1 MKPDDDESDMKLV
14 FEKSVPGRTG
24 VLPGPS
30 DVPGTINIRENLL
43 RERSAEMPELS
54 ELDVVRHF
62 TELSRRNFGV
72 DTNFY
77 PLGSCT
83 MKYNPKVAERIATY
97 PGLAHLHPLLP
108 QLRMGGMLTQG
119 ALAILYE
126 MDLLLREITGMAG
139 FTMQPLAGAHGELT
153 GMMIMAAYHRDKR
166 NKKSIVLAPDSAHG
180 TNPASAAIA
189 GYRVV
194 SIPSTDQG
202 VMDMDA
208 LRRELNDEV
217 AGIMLTTPNTLGLFN
232 SRIKEVCD
240 LIHSVDGLAY
250 YDGANLNAIVGK
262 ARPGDFGFDIVHLN
276 LHKTFATPHGGGGP
290 GAGPVGVKE
299 KLLPY
304 LPISIVV
311 KRNDGTY
318 ALEYDR
324 PKSIG
329 YIAPFYGNFGV
340 IVRAYVYTLMLG
352 GEGLRHVAETAVLNA
367 NYIREKLRGHYRPA
381 VDRICK
387 HECVFTINGKMAA
400 NGVHALDIAK
410 ALIDRGFH
418 PPTVYFPTTVK
429 EAIMIEPTETESKE
443 TLDAFIAAMIEI
455 ADLAEKDPETLK
467 AAPINAPISR
477 PDETAAAKNLNI
489 ACL

>member
-1 MKPDDDESDMKLV
+1 VKLI
-14 FEKSVPGRTG
+14 FEKSVPARRAVQTG
-24 VLPGPS
+24 PN
-30 DVPGTINIRENLL
+30 DVPQLNVKKSLL
-43 RERSAEMPELS
+43 RQKPARLPELS

-72 DTNFY
+72 DSNFY

-83 MKYNPKVAERIATY
+83 MKYNPKVAEVIASY
-97 PGLAHLHPLLP
+97 PGFADLHPLLP

-119 ALAILYE
+119 ALRVLHE

-153 GMMIMAAYHRDKR
+153 GMMIMAAYHRER
-166 NKKSIVLAPDSAHG
+166 GNKKTTLLIPDSAHG

-194 SIPSTDQG
+194 SIPSNAEG
-202 VMDMDA
+202 VMDVDA
-208 LRRELNDEV
+208 VKEHLNDEV
-217 AGIMLTTPNTLGLFN
+217 AGLMLTCPNTLGLFN
-232 SRIKEVCD
+232 PHVKEICD

-262 ARPGDFGFDIVHLN
+262 ARPGDFGFDIVHVN

-290 GAGPVGVKE
+290 GAGPVGVTE
-299 KLLPY
+299 RLLPF
-304 LPISIVV
+304 LPVSVVV

-318 ALEYDR
+318 VLEYDR

-340 IVRAYVYTLMLG
+340 VLRAYVYVLVLG
-352 GEGLRHVAETAVLNA
+352 KEGLRRVAENAVLNA
-367 NYIREKLRGHYRPA
+367 NYVKEKLKGHYKVA
-381 VDRICK
+381 VDKLCK
-387 HECVFTINGKMAA
+387 HECVLSITEQMARNGIRA
-400 NGVHALDIAK
+400 VDVAK

-418 PPTVYFPTTVK
+418 PPTVYFPAIVK
-429 EAIMIEPTETESKE
+429 EAMMIEPTETESKE
-443 TLDAFIAAMIEI
+443 TLDAFIDAMIEI
-455 ADLAEKDPETLK
+455 AGQAATEPDVLK
-467 AAPINAPISR
+467 SAPKKTVVSR
-477 PDETAAAKNLNI
+477 PDETLAAKSLNI
-489 ACL
+489 ASL

>member
-1 MKPDDDESDMKLV
+1 
-14 FEKSVPGRTG
+14 
-24 VLPGPS
+24 
-30 DVPGTINIRENLL
+30 
-43 RERSAEMPELS
+43 
-54 ELDVVRHF
+54 VVRHF

-72 DTNFY
+72 DTSFY

-83 MKYNPKVAERIATY
+83 MKYNPKVNERIANY
-97 PGLAHLHPLLP
+97 PGFAHVHPLLP
-108 QLRMGGMLTQG
+108 QLRRGGMLTQG
-119 ALAILYE
+119 ALAILYD

-153 GMMIMAAYHRDKR
+153 GMMIMAAYHRDKG

-194 SIPSTDQG
+194 SIPSTG
-202 VMDMDA
+202 SGDMDLDA
-208 LRRELNDEV
+208 LKSALNDDV
-217 AGIMLTTPNTLGLFN
+217 AGIMLTCPSTFGLFDPH
-232 SRIKEVCD
+232 IKEICD
-240 LIHSVDGLAY
+240 LVHSVDGLAY

-276 LHKTFATPHGGGGP
+276 LHKTFSTPHGGGGP
-290 GAGPVGVKE
+290 GAGPVGVRE

-311 KRNDGTY
+311 KRNDGTF

-329 YIAPFYGNFGV
+329 YIAPFYGNFGI
-340 IVRAYVYTLMLG
+340 IVRAYAYILMLG
-352 GEGLRHVAETAVLNA
+352 KEGLRHVAETAVLNA
-367 NYIREKLRGHYRPA
+367 NYVRARLREYYKPA

-387 HECVFTINGKMAA
+387 HECVFTTTDKMAD
-400 NGVHALDIAK
+400 NGIRALDIAK

-418 PPTVYFPTTVK
+418 PPTVYFPITVH
-429 EAIMIEPTETESKE
+429 EAIMIEPTETESRE
-443 TLDAFIAAMIEI
+443 TLNAFIDAMVEI
-455 ADLAEKDPETLK
+455 ASLAENDPEKLK
-467 AAPINAPISR
+467 AAPVTTPVSR
-477 PDETAAAKNLNI
+477 PDEVVAAKNLNI
-489 ACL
+489 TCL

>member
-1 MKPDDDESDMKLV
+1 
-14 FEKSVPGRTG
+14 
-24 VLPGPS
+24 
-30 DVPGTINIRENLL
+30 
-43 RERSAEMPELS
+43 
-54 ELDVVRHF
+54 
-62 TELSRRNFGV
+62 
-72 DTNFY
+72 
-77 PLGSCT
+77 
-83 MKYNPKVAERIATY
+83 
-97 PGLAHLHPLLP
+97 
-108 QLRMGGMLTQG
+108 MLTQG

-153 GMMIMAAYHRDKR
+153 GMMIMAAYHRDKG

-194 SIPSTDQG
+194 TIPSTEEG

-208 LRRELNDEV
+208 LKRELNDQV
-217 AGIMLTTPNTLGLFN
+217 AGIMLTSPNTLGLFN
-232 SRIKEVCD
+232 SRIHEITD

-299 KLLPY
+299 KLLPF
-304 LPISIVV
+304 LPISVVV
-311 KRNDGTY
+311 KRDDGTY
-318 ALEYDR
+318 TLEYDR

-329 YIAPFYGNFGV
+329 YIAPFYGNFG
-340 IVRAYVYTLMLG
+340 IVLRAYVYTLMLG

-367 NYIREKLRGHYRPA
+367 NYVRAKLRKHYKPA

-387 HECVFTINGKMAA
+387 HECVFSTTEKMAA
-400 NGVHALDIAK
+400 NGVHAIDIAK

-418 PPTVYFPTTVK
+418 PPTVYFPTIVK
-429 EAIMIEPTETESKE
+429 EAMMIEPTETESKE
-443 TLDAFIAAMIEI
+443 TLDAFIDAMIEL
-455 ADLAEKDPETLK
+455 ADLAEKDPEKLK

-477 PDETAAAKNLNI
+477 PDEVAAAKNLKI

>member
-1 MKPDDDESDMKLV
+1 MKLL
-14 FEKSVPGRTG
+14 FEKSVLGRRG
-24 VLPGPS
+24 VCSGPS
-30 DVPGTINIRENLL
+30 DVPTTINISDDLL
-43 RERSAEMPELS
+43 RDRSAALPELS

-97 PGLAHLHPLLP
+97 PGFAHLHPLLP

-119 ALAILYE
+119 ALAILYD

-139 FTMQPLAGAHGELT
+139 FTMQPMAGAHGELT
-153 GMMIMAAYHRDKR
+153 GMMIMAAYHRDR
-166 NKKSIVLAPDSAHG
+166 GNKKSIVLAPDSAHG

-194 SIPSTDQG
+194 SVPSGENG
-202 VMDMDA
+202 VMNIEA
-208 LRRELNDEV
+208 LKETLSDEV
-217 AGIMLTTPNTLGLFN
+217 AGIMLTCPNTLGLFN
-232 SRIKEVCD
+232 PHIREICD
-240 LIHSVDGLAY
+240 LIHSADGLAY

-276 LHKTFATPHGGGGP
+276 VHKTLATPHGGGGP
-290 GAGPVGVKE
+290 GAGPVGVAE
-299 KLLPY
+299 KLVPFLPV
-304 LPISIVV
+304 SIVV
-311 KRNDGTY
+311 KRSDGTY
-318 ALEYDR
+318 ALQYDR

-329 YIAPFYGNFGV
+329 YIAPFYGNFG
-340 IVRAYVYTLMLG
+340 IILRAYVYVLMLG
-352 GEGLRHVAETAVLNA
+352 KKGLARVAEHAVLNA
-367 NYIREKLRGHYRPA
+367 NYVRHKLKDHYTPA
-381 VDRICK
+381 VDSVCK
-387 HECVFTINGKMAA
+387 HECVFSTTETMAK

-418 PPTVYFPTTVK
+418 PPTVYFPTIVK
-429 EAIMIEPTETESKE
+429 EAMMIEPTETESLE

-455 ADLAEKDPETLK
+455 AELAESDPEPLK
-467 AAPINAPISR
+467 AAPVTTPVSR
-477 PDETAAAKNLNI
+477 PNETAAAKNLNI
-489 ACL
+489 ASL